1 MNRVKSFLKRLE
13 YFLLMMLPFAGEL
26 YAQDPQFSQFYANP
40 VYVNPAFAGSS
51 KVGRFVLNSRSQWPS
66 ISGSFTT
73 GSISYDEHFNN
84 INGGIALQAV
94 YDEQG
99 VGTLRTFGFNFAYA
113 YEIPVTRNF
122 TIRAAV
128 QAGFFQKS
136 IDFSKL
142 LWYDQI
148 VRTQGFV
155 NPTNEPPG
163 NPSIISP
170 NFGTGIIGY
179 SRNFYAGFAIHNIFE
194 PSQKFFTGAANP
206 VPRRFT
212 GNMGLIVP
220 IREDKTNKRSINLYP
235 NVIVMSQRQFNQV
248 NLGMYVNRGPFIVG
262 GYFRQNTVNSDA
274 FIIVAGIRTGK
285 VKFGY
290 SYDGTVSNARRGA
303 VNSHEISMAYEIKKR
318 NPRVKVRKVTCP
330 DF

>member
-1 MNRVKSFLKRLE
+1 MNRVKSFLIRLKI
-13 YFLLMMLPFAGEL
+13 FLLFTLFLAGHVT
-26 YAQDPQFSQFYANP
+26 AQDPQFSQFYANP

-73 GSISYDEHFNN
+73 GSLSYDEHFNN
-84 INGGIALQAV
+84 INGGIAIQAV

-99 VGTLRTFGFNFAYA
+99 VGTLRTVGVNFAYA

-122 TIRAAV
+122 TMRAAI
-128 QAGFFQKS
+128 QAGFFQKT

-148 VRTQGFV
+148 VKTQGFV
-155 NPTNEPPG
+155 LPTSEPAG
-163 NPSIISP
+163 TPSILSP
-170 NFGTGIIGY
+170 NFATGIIGY
-179 SRNFYAGFAIHNIFE
+179 SRNFYAGFAIHNLLE
-194 PSQKFFTGAANP
+194 PSQKFYSGAANP

-212 GNMGLIVP
+212 GNMGLVIP
-220 IREDKTNKRSINLYP
+220 IIEDRSNKRTVNLYP
-235 NVIVMSQRQFNQV
+235 NVVVMSQRQFNQV
-248 NLGMYVNRGPFIVG
+248 NLGMYGSRGPYIVG
-262 GYFRQNTVNSDA
+262 AYYRQNTINSDA

-290 SYDGTVSNARRGA
+290 SFDGTLSEARRGA
-303 VNSHEISMAYEIKKR
+303 VNSHEISLAYEIKKR
-318 NPRVKVRKVTCP
+318 NPRVKIRKVTCP